1 MDSLLFNTQL
11 VNNPTDNSLKRFV
24 LFWFLPSVVKLR
36 YAQFVSKLDYVV
48 LIIVALL
55 PSLRL
60 IPCFDH
66 SLQLGC
72 WIELDQGMNYCDVS
86 GPSFLSLQP
95 SWQISVSSLNVRL
108 QWQKIFIV
116 ALSLQM
122 YNTMNLTC
130 CHCHISLSLSLS
142 RSLLLSYT
150 HTHARAH
157 PLMHTLTLTLT
168 GTQFNFCS
176 IRILSLSIFSI
187 LFVLR
192 SVFLHATA

>member
-11 VNNPTDNSLKRFV
+11 VNNPTDNSPKRFV

-36 YAQFVSKLDYVV
+36 YAQFVSKLDYVL

-60 IPCFDH
+60 IPCFEH
-66 SLQLGC
+66 SLQLGS
-72 WIELDQGMNYCDVS
+72 WIELDQGMNYCDVT
-86 GPSFLSLQP
+86 GPSFLSPQP

-130 CHCHISLSLSLS
+130 CHCHISLSLALSLS
-142 RSLLLSYT
+142 LSHKHTHTQPRTHINEHTHTYT
-150 HTHARAH
+150 HTH
-157 PLMHTLTLTLT
+157 T
-168 GTQFNFCS
+168 N
-176 IRILSLSIFSI
+176 
-187 LFVLR
+187 
-192 SVFLHATA
+192 